1 VNGSDAAALILIA
14 IGAFVLPLIAVR
26 IGVPAVVLEIV
37 FGISIGPWLGLVHG
51 NDLIGS
57 LASLGFLLLLFL
69 AGFEIDFGVFERQG
83 AGPVVTGLAVFGG
96 TLAASWVAAQL
107 LGLGVFMM
115 LVLSTTSVGLV
126 VPTLRSSRQITT
138 PLGQQILVSALLADF
153 LTLLAVTVGALV
165 VESGVGPRLLAL
177 PAFLV
182 IAAFLLLALRRAA
195 WWVPERFERLFD
207 ADDPDEVGIRAA
219 LALMLVAVGVALV
232 LGIEPI
238 LGAFLAGTAFA
249 AVFRNRGDLD
259 RKLTGFGYGFLIPVF
274 FINVGISFELAG
286 VADLAALGFTG
297 LLLLAAVAVKVIPAL
312 LLVVRRYTL
321 REAVAAGAL
330 LSARLSLIIVVAE
343 LGVQLELL
351 TRTLQAQIILLAVA
365 TATLSPAIFRW
376 VLPGV
381 SRNGGASAGQR
392 QPLAARGRAGAG

>member
-1 VNGSDAAALILIA
+1 MNGSDAAALILIA
-14 IGAFVLPLIAVR
+14 TGAFLLPLLAVR

-37 FGISIGPWLGLVHG
+37 FGIGIGPWLGIVHG
-51 NDLIGS
+51 NDLIES

-69 AGFEIDFGVFERQG
+69 AGFEIDFAVFERQG
-83 AGPVVTGLAVFGG
+83 AGPVTAGLAVFAG
-96 TLAASWVAAQL
+96 TLAASWVAAQA

-126 VPTLRSSRQITT
+126 VPTLRSTRQVGT
-138 PLGQQILVSALLADF
+138 PIGQQILVSALLADF

-165 VESGVGPRLLAL
+165 VESGISLRLLAL
-177 PAFLV
+177 PAFLGV
-182 IAAFLLLALRRAA
+182 AGLLLLAMRRAA
-195 WWVPERFERLFD
+195 WWWPQRFERLFD

-219 LALMLVAVGVALV
+219 LALMLVAVGLAIV

-259 RKLTGFGYGFLIPVF
+259 RKLTGFGYGFLIPIF

-286 VADLAALGFTG
+286 VADLGALGFTA
-297 LLLLAAVAVKVIPAL
+297 LLLVAAIGVKVVPAL
-312 LLVVRRYTL
+312 LLLLRRHSL
-321 REAVAAGAL
+321 REALAAGAL

-343 LGVQLELL
+343 LGVQLGLL
-351 TRTLQAQIILLAVA
+351 DRRLQAQIILLAVA

-376 VLPGV
+376 LLP
-381 SRNGGASAGQR
+381 
-392 QPLAARGRAGAG
+392 GRAGTGRGRLEVAARQAPPRAPAA